1 MYLGSIG
8 NILLLV
14 FGLPLTLVALVA
26 LFSAMF
32 LLLPEPISEAR
43 KNFQAHPWRSIAIGG
58 LNVLGVAAIVILLK
72 SLMPSIY
79 WDWQPYILVVM
90 AVLGLLVAIPSLIGL
105 SGLVMIVSERIGL
118 AKKPFFTYLRGGGLL
133 LLACLTPVIG
143 WFVFLP
149 LVLFGSLGSVVA
161 LLSRP
166 KKVETEEYPSLEP
179 EDN

>member
-1 MYLGSIG
+1 MYFGSFGIV
-8 NILLLV
+8 LLLV
-14 FGLPLTLVALVA
+14 IGIPLTLVALVA

-32 LLLPEPISEAR
+32 LLLPEPIGEAR
-43 KNFQAHPWRSIAIGG
+43 TNFQAHPWRSIALGAVNI
-58 LNVLGVAAIVILLK
+58 LGVAAIIILLK

-90 AVLGLLVAIPSLIGL
+90 SVLGLLVAIPSLIGL

-133 LLACLTPVIG
+133 LLACLTPVVG

-149 LVLFGSLGSVVA
+149 LILFGSLGSVVA

-166 KKVETEEYPSLEP
+166 KKVEPEQPPIMEP